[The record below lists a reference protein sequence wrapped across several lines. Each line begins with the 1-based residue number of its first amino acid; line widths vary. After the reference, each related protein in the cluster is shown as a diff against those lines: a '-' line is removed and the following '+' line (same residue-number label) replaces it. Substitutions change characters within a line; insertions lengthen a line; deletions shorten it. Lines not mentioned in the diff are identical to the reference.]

1 MYSYSL
7 LEAGCYYVIQEK
19 ENGPLSLV
27 RINVES
33 DHCVFVSFFLEEE
46 TLLWKRK
53 ADAIFDIVELLDDKA
68 VEAWE
73 TTYNKDA
80 YNFEEEEDE

>member
-7 LEAGCYYVIQEK
+7 LEAGCYYVIQET

-33 DHCVFVSFFLEEE
+33 DHCVFTSFFLEEE

-53 ADAIFDIVELLDDKA
+53 TDPIFDIVELLDDKA

-73 TTYNKDA
+73 TSYNKDA
-80 YNFEEEEDE
+80 YNYEEEEDE